1 MQQPGN
7 KMTAFNQAQLSQLR
21 AQIMAY
27 KFLARNQTIPENLRA
42 AVEGKRP
49 PFTGMQRPQGTR
61 YGKFMWKPIFT
72 EGHFWP
78 LNYIKYIVHHPRKN

>member
-1 MQQPGN
+1 MPQGGN
-7 KMTAFNQAQLSQLR
+7 KMNAFSQSQLSQLR

-49 PFTGMQRPQGTR
+49 PFGGMQRPQG
-61 YGKFMWKPIFT
+61 Y
-72 EGHFWP
+72 
-78 LNYIKYIVHHPRKN
+78 